1 MRIAIEINEVIR
13 DVFTKAGQI
22 YEKFYLEDREDEITS
37 EFNEETDEW
46 IEDEKVNFKYEL
58 DLPVK
63 SLDLINHFKFKTNE
77 DLYDFFYVDFPM
89 QIFGH
94 SSSVSVNTF
103 NVLNDLYVKLRD
115 KNEITLISDE
125 MGKSKPAT
133 LFFLSKYVCLVENI
147 KFYSNV
153 TIDTIMDNFDV
164 IITANPNIIQN
175 KNKKPIL
182 VKYKT
187 LYNESLISNYEINTV
202 DDIEPLLNKILNNEK

>member
-22 YEKFYLEDREDEITS
+22 YEKFYLEDREYEITS

-94 SSSVSVNTF
+94 SSSVNVNTF

-133 LFFLSKYVCLVENI
+133 LFFLSKYGCLVENI

>member
-1 MRIAIEINEVIR
+1 MKIAIEINEVIR

-125 MGKSKPAT
+125 MGKSKPST
-133 LFFLSKYVCLVENI
+133 LFFLSKYGCLVENI

>member
-46 IEDEKVNFKYEL
+46 VEDEKINFKYEL

-133 LFFLSKYVCLVENI
+133 LFFLSKYGCLVENI
-147 KFYSNV
+147 KFYSNL
-153 TIDTIMDNFDV
+153 TIDKIMDNFDI
-164 IITANPNIIQN
+164 IITGNPNIIQN

-187 LYNESLISNYEINTV
+187 LYNESLISNYEINTI

>member
-94 SSSVSVNTF
+94 SSSVNVNTF

-133 LFFLSKYVCLVENI
+133 LFFLSKYGCLVENI

-187 LYNESLISNYEINTV
+187 LYNESLISNYEINTI

>member
-22 YEKFYLEDREDEITS
+22 YEKFYLEDREDSITS

-125 MGKSKPAT
+125 MGKSKPST
-133 LFFLSKYVCLVENI
+133 LFFLSKYGCLVENI